1 LNLKLIEPIFELS
14 ILFTRVLLR
23 KTRTV
28 KSGRSLK
35 KLVVFHALILCHFCL
50 VGRATAQIY
59 GSDFHTVTVTV
70 ATITNVQ
77 VSSGSVSLSIT
88 GAGAVAGQDQMT
100 VVDQTTNLLWG
111 VNSANRKITVRTNLG
126 APQFALKLVALN
138 PTQGTAMPE
147 VTLSTTATDFLTNI
161 GRSTG
166 TCTLRYT
173 GVALASQGT
182 GTDSHTVTF
191 TVTN

>member
-1 LNLKLIEPIFELS
+1 M
-14 ILFTRVLLR
+14 
-23 KTRTV
+23 

-35 KLVVFHALILCHFCL
+35 KLVVFHALILCHFCF
-50 VGRATAQIY
+50 VGRATGQIY

-70 ATITNVQ
+70 ATITAVQ
-77 VSSGSVSLSIT
+77 VSLGSVSLSIT
-88 GAGAVAGQDQMT
+88 GAGAVAGQDNIGT

-111 VNSANRKITVRTNLG
+111 VNSANRKISARTNLG
-126 APQFALKLVALN
+126 APRFALKLVALN

-161 GRSTG
+161 GRSSG

>member
-23 KTRTV
+23 KTRPV

-35 KLVVFHALILCHFCL
+35 KLVVSHALILCLFCF

-100 VVDQTTNLLWG
+100 VVNQTTSLLWG
-111 VNSANRKITVRTNLG
+111 VNSANRKITARTNLG

-147 VTLSTTATDFLTNI
+147 VTLSTTASDFLLNI
-161 GRSTG
+161 GRSSG